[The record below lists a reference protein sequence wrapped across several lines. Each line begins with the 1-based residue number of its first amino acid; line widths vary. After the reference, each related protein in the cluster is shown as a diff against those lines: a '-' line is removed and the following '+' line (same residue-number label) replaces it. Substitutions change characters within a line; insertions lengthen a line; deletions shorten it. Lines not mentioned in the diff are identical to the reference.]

1 MYCALQFLNCYS
13 INRLKFKFKM
23 KSTVSAVEG
32 LMGFPVCAKV
42 LLGGGKLYYNVNI
55 Q

>member
-1 MYCALQFLNCYS
+1 
-13 INRLKFKFKM
+13 M

-42 LLGGGKLYYNVNI
+42 FLRGGKLYYNVNI
-55 Q
+55 QGKKRINPWH